1 MKIKIQIKRKVG
13 FKSPSEDKTKNLKN
27 SEKVINILPIVKA
40 TNKYFL
46 KIILKKYPVS
56 IKNWVLKTYPRP
68 KVKMS
73 EPCTIYKIKQ
83 ED

>member
-46 KIILKKYPVS
+46 KII
-56 IKNWVLKTYPRP
+56 
-68 KVKMS
+68 
-73 EPCTIYKIKQ
+73 
-83 ED
+83 